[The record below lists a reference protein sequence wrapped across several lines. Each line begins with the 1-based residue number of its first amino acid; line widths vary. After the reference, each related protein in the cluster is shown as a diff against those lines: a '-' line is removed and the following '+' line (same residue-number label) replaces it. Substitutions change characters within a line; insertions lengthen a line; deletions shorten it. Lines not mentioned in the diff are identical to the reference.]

1 MQLSQR
7 TINFDSLYEDFGE
20 LLEAAGFRKVL
31 NKDTVKEARITVA
44 WHLVVGRPLPAIEQL
59 TEGNLIVIMLVVK
72 FFTWLLRDSRESQ
85 VLGWSGD
92 RETMWEAQNCH

>member
-72 FFTWLLRDSRESQ
+72 FFLPYMDTPIFDQAPPGGAWSLL
-85 VLGWSGD
+85 
-92 RETMWEAQNCH
+92 